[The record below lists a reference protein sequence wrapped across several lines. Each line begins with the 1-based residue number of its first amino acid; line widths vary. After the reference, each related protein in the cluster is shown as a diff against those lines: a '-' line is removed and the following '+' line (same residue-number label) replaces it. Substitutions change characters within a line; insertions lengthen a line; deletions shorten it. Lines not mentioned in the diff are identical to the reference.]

1 MELKDYQTGVLDRF
15 GRWLDA
21 LEIARQTSE
30 KLVSALGGEA
40 GGAVADTVRNYP
52 KLAWQELAKAG
63 EVAPTAGDYVTRT
76 DGAGRSIPHVCLKVP
91 TGGGKT
97 LLAASALER
106 LNRQTGLTL
115 WITPTKAIYRQTKEA
130 LWNRQHPYRQ
140 MLARASGGRVKM
152 MEKDVPFSR
161 GDVAN
166 YLCVMLLMLPAANRR
181 KGREFLRIFR
191 DSGRYPTLFPDGDDL
206 GSDVR
211 LLKAHPDLDRGK
223 DGLVKHSLFNA
234 VKMLR
239 PVVVLD
245 EAHKAYGAK
254 SMAANAEFASSVS
267 RLNPRLVLEL
277 SATPNRGISNLL
289 VDVTGVELKAE
300 EMIKLPVRVESFV
313 GAEWQYT
320 LAQACEQLGHL
331 EGEAQALHDDEG
343 TYIRPIAVVRVER
356 TGKDQRGAGRIHAED
371 VREYLVHNLG
381 VPARE
386 VAVKSAEQDELAGVD
401 LLSEYSPVR
410 WIVTKA
416 ALMEGWDCPF
426 AYLLVM
432 LDNTTAQ
439 RALTQL
445 VGRVMRQ
452 PYARRTGVPAL
463 DQCYVYCWNVRV
475 GTAVAQVKNG
485 LEAEGLTGIS
495 EQVAAAEDV
504 LQRVPIK
511 RRARFG
517 DQDIFLPMVL
527 HKEGED
533 WAKLDYRR
541 HILPFI
547 DWDAMRVQA
556 PDRSAPDV
564 AGRQSA
570 TVDIG
575 DSAPVVGSAQ
585 AVPIDKTLKLS
596 WFARRLSE
604 IVPNPW
610 QAARMAQEA
619 IDELR
624 ESGESDDL
632 IFDRRSYIVFAL
644 RSRIADAIE
653 RRAEQ
658 VFRDKLGVGDIR
670 FDLEAGKPNFR
681 MVDNYEIALAKDDT
695 GILARNDGQP
705 IQMSLFEPI
714 YESEFDSDLERNF
727 ARYLDEQRA
736 LQWWHRVAAR
746 QQDGYYLHGWKKDRI
761 WPDFVAMAS
770 RASDPSHVLVFET
783 KGRHLRDNPDTDYK
797 RRVLDTLEGAF
808 NCGRMVVRDGPARGT
823 FRLIFDEAEFPG
835 VLAGAESS
843 GALAGLDA

>member
-21 LEIARQTSE
+21 LEDARQKSD
-30 KLVSALGGEA
+30 KLVAALGEEA
-40 GGAVADTVRNYP
+40 SGATADIVRNYP
-52 KLAWQELAKAG
+52 KLAWQELTNAG
-63 EVAPTAGDYVTRT
+63 EVAATASDYVTRT
-76 DGAGRSIPHVCLKVP
+76 DGAGRSIPHACLKVP

-130 LWNRQHPYRQ
+130 LWNREHPYRQ
-140 MLARASGGRVKM
+140 MLERASGGRIKM
-152 MEKDVPFSR
+152 LEKDIPFSR
-161 GDVAN
+161 GDVDN

-181 KGREFLRIFR
+181 IGREFLRIFR
-191 DSGRYPTLFPDGDDL
+191 DSGRYPTHFPDGDDL
-206 GSDVR
+206 GSDIR
-211 LLKAHPDLDRGK
+211 LLDTHPDLDRST

-254 SMAANAEFASSVS
+254 SVAANAEFASSVS

-277 SATPNRGISNLL
+277 SATPNHGISNLL

-300 EMIKLPVRVESFV
+300 EMIKLPVQVESFV
-313 GAEWQYT
+313 GAEWQHT
-320 LAQACEQLGHL
+320 LAQASDQLGKL
-331 EGEAQALHDDEG
+331 EAEAQALHAGEG
-343 TYIRPIAVVRVER
+343 AYIRPIAVVRVER

-371 VREYLVHNLG
+371 VREYLIRNLG
-381 VPARE
+381 VPSRE
-386 VAVKSAEQDELAGVD
+386 VAVKSAEQDELAGVE
-401 LLSEYSPVR
+401 LLSEYSQVR
-410 WIVTKA
+410 WIITKA

-432 LDNTTAQ
+432 LDITTAQ

-452 PYARRTGVPAL
+452 PYARRTGIPAL
-463 DQCYVYCWNVRV
+463 DRCYVYCWNVRV
-475 GTAVAQVKNG
+475 GTAVAQVKHG
-485 LEAEGLTGIS
+485 LEAEGLTGIA
-495 EQVAAAEDV
+495 EHVATPEDA
-504 LQRVPIK
+504 LQRVPVT

-517 DQDIFLPMVL
+517 DQDIFLPLVL
-527 HKEGED
+527 HKEDKD

-547 DWDAMRVQA
+547 DWDTLHVPA
-556 PDRSAPDV
+556 PSDSAPDV
-564 AGRQSA
+564 VGRQSA

-575 DSAPVVGSAQ
+575 DSVPIVATAG
-585 AVPIDKTLKLS
+585 AVPIDKTLELS

-604 IVPNPW
+604 VVPNPW
-610 QAARMAQEA
+610 QAARMAQES

-624 ESGESDDL
+624 EAGQSDNHIL
-632 IFDRRSYIVFAL
+632 DRRSYIVFIL
-644 RSRIADAIE
+644 RSRIADASEKQAE
-653 RRAEQ
+653 R
-658 VFRDKLGVGDIR
+658 VFRDKLAQGEIR

-681 MVDNYEIALAKDDT
+681 MVDSYEIALAKGST
-695 GILARNDGQP
+695 SILARDDGQP

-714 YESEFDSDLERNF
+714 YESQFDSDLERNF

-736 LQWWHRVAAR
+736 LQWWHRIASR
-746 QQDGYYLHGWKKDRI
+746 QQDGYYLRGWKKDRI

-770 RASDPSHVLVFET
+770 RAGDPSHVLVFKT
-783 KGRHLRDNPDTDYK
+783 KGQHLLDNPDTDYK
-797 RRVLDTLEGAF
+797 RRVLDTLEGSF
-808 NCGRMVVRDGPARGT
+808 NCGRLVVRDGPVRGT
-823 FRLIFDEAEFPG
+823 FRLVFDEAEFPG
-835 VLAGAESS
+835 
-843 GALAGLDA
+843 ALAGLDA